1 MSLMKMENSGR
12 YIIMKGTVFDL
23 LNFSV
28 IKIAT
33 SGSNWKFET
42 NKKSGL
48 IFSFFFFLAWLLL
61 YSRNDFL
68 LILFAGFGT
77 NWRLIPAYYRKVV
90 QVSKTRQIL
99 LFIHLSKWYELST
112 FSVSRTML
120 SAIDTE
126 MKRWPLSS
134 HPNK

>member
-28 IKIAT
+28 IIIAT

-48 IFSFFFFLAWLLL
+48 IFSFFFFLA
-61 YSRNDFL
+61 
-68 LILFAGFGT
+68 
-77 NWRLIPAYYRKVV
+77 
-90 QVSKTRQIL
+90 
-99 LFIHLSKWYELST
+99 
-112 FSVSRTML
+112 
-120 SAIDTE
+120 
-126 MKRWPLSS
+126 
-134 HPNK
+134 